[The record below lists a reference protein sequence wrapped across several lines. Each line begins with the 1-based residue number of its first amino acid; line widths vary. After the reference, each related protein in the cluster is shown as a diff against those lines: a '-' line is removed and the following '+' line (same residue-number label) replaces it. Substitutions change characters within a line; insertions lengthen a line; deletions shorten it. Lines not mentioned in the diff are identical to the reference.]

1 LLSVLRLVDRSAGG
15 RVLVYGSLPPAGRD
29 IDLLVAGR
37 DLDPIVSQ
45 LRQEGFIA
53 AGGEWALFAGAG
65 VCKVEFAR
73 VDRWRL
79 PPAEEDALFAEA
91 IPFADLTNVAEPSP
105 HHTLLLLATR
115 LSRFD
120 ELSEKQRARVRA
132 ALQRDPDAWAVARA
146 RAADWRAETRLARL
160 ESLFRGEAAGPR
172 SRRMHRPYP
181 SRLVSFSGLDGSG
194 KSSQAGYLR
203 DILEQLGFDAFV
215 VWTPAQA
222 ISLRRLVL
230 PIRRL
235 LRLGTRSGLPQ
246 RESPDYRPTT
256 YPAVVAHVWTFVW
269 VVLTALS
276 LRRALRPHFARG
288 RIIVCDRYALDYA
301 VFLEYRHGEQR
312 SFRVQRWLLR
322 RLSPKPYAAY
332 FLDVAP
338 AVALGRKEDLYAL
351 PELTRQAEVYR
362 SRCAEFG
369 ARRLD
374 GEQPPD
380 VLSREVATEVWL
392 RLRGRS

>member
-1 LLSVLRLVDRSAGG
+1 LSVLRLVDRSASG

-29 IDLLVAGR
+29 IDLLVAAR
-37 DLDPIVSQ
+37 DLDPIVSE
-45 LRQEGFIA
+45 LRDEGFVG
-53 AGGEWALFAGAG
+53 AGREWALFRASS
-65 VCKVEFAR
+65 VCKVEFAQA
-73 VDRWRL
+73 DRWRL
-79 PPAEEDALFAEA
+79 PPAEEEALFAEA
-91 IPFADLTNVAEPSP
+91 TPFADLTKVAEPSP

-115 LSRFD
+115 LGRFG
-120 ELSEKQRARVRA
+120 ELSEKHRARIHGV
-132 ALQRDPDAWAVARA
+132 LQRDPGAWTAAHARA
-146 RAADWRAETRLARL
+146 RDWGAQTPLARL
-160 ESLFRGEAAGPR
+160 ELLFRGEAKPAVGRRLHRPRR
-172 SRRMHRPYP
+172 SRV
-181 SRLVSFSGLDGSG
+181 VSFSGLDGSG

-203 DILEQLGFDAFV
+203 DTLDQLGFDAFV
-215 VWTPAQA
+215 MWTPAQA

-269 VVLTALS
+269 VILTALS
-276 LRRALRPHFARG
+276 LRRVLRRHLARG

-301 VFLEYRHGEQR
+301 VFLEYRHGEHR
-312 SFRVQRWLLR
+312 DFKLQRWLLR
-322 RLSPKPYAAY
+322 SLSPKPYASY

-380 VLSREVATEVWL
+380 VLSRAVATEVWH
-392 RLRGRS
+392 RLRGGS